1 MSSSARGPLSL
12 KQGEFIAGRIVEE
25 IRGCLKRIKIA
36 GSIRRKRPLVNDIEI
51 VAEPFLNEDLFSD
64 TGTPVLV
71 ELMLA
76 LQRIGTIKKAGNRF
90 IQVAD
95 VYEREGLNLD
105 LFLVH
110 PPAQWGSILA
120 IRTGPAILGQY
131 IVTKC
136 RDFGYQHKEGHAVE
150 IETGKVIPTE
160 TEEQFFALADVN
172 LHPPE
177 HRDDLALTLVT
188 FQK

>member
-1 MSSSARGPLSL
+1 MSVSARGPLSL
-12 KQGEFIAGRIVEE
+12 RQAEHLAEAVVEE
-25 IRGCLKRIKIA
+25 IRGCVKRIEIA
-36 GSIRRKRPLVNDIEI
+36 GSVRRKRPQVNDIEI
-51 VAEPFLNEDLFSD
+51 VAEPYMNEDLFSRD
-64 TGTPVLV
+64 GTPVLG
-71 ELMLA
+71 ELMVKLHH
-76 LQRIGTIKKAGNRF
+76 LGMVKKAGQRF

-95 VYEREGLNLD
+95 LYEREGLTLD

-110 PPAQWGSILA
+110 PPATWGAILA

-131 IVTKC
+131 VVTKC
-136 RDFGYQHKEGHAVE
+136 RDFGYQVRDGQARV
-150 IETGKVIPTE
+150 IETGQVVPTD
-160 TEEQFFALADVN
+160 TEEQFFALADLN